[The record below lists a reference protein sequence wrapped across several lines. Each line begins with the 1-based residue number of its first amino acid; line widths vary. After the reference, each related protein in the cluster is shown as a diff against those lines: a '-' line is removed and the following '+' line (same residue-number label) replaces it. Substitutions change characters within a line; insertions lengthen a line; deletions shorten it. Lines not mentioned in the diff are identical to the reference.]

1 MQKFLHPSRRFIAVL
16 AIAAAAIPFVLYVRD
31 ATPLVL
37 TVIIQELLVQASYLL
52 ACLLIGRPIQR
63 WLVPSRVDTT
73 LGVVSAIALGLGI
86 VGFAALFF
94 GLAGLLSPAA
104 AWGIIL
110 GAAILGLTDGKHLL
124 ASFTTGSKQLASWF
138 KQPSQGGWLWLVV
151 ACLFTI
157 PLIGATLPVG
167 MLWRPDDPHP
177 YDSLIYHLQVPR
189 EWYELGRIV
198 PLEHNVYS
206 YFPFNVEVH
215 YLLASYLRG
224 SPWLAAAQNQFLSI
238 SFTLLSAVALRG
250 WLRTRFEP
258 RAASLATAAFLC
270 VPWVLMS
277 ACVTYV
283 EAGML
288 LYSVL
293 SIAWCLEALANTDLP
308 NLPGHAYRKFI
319 LAGIFA
325 GLVSGVKLTGA
336 AMILGIVP
344 ACAIAC
350 FALPS
355 IRSGHLRQL
364 IFGCLLFGIAGT
376 AVLSPWLIR
385 NQIWAGNPLFPNA
398 MHQLGQAHFSDIQVE
413 RWERA
418 HRPAPDHSALPA
430 RLERVSDQI
439 AVNWRYSYIFF
450 PLAIVAAL
458 LAWRKPEAWMLLLLI
473 VVMLLFWIVATHL
486 MGRFFILALIPGAM
500 LIAML
505 PRQLIYPAVLMIA
518 ASGIFVWIGPTF
530 PAAQMTGTNNLH
542 ALFAFYAEFGR
553 RGAYGLQD
561 YAIFDEKLRSKME
574 FAKEIVFVGDGQMF
588 QRQFPMEKIHYRTV
602 FDLNQAGRNIVDTYY
617 GPPPEHCPK
626 DALIIADPGE
636 ANRLAKTYYAVPSF
650 DPSAV
655 KDYPDTVT
663 VEP

>member
-1 MQKFLHPSRRFIAVL
+1 MIAAL
-16 AIAAAAIPFVLYVRD
+16 AIAATALPFALYVRD

-52 ACLLIGRPIQR
+52 ACLLIGRPIVR
-63 WLVPSRVDTT
+63 RLLPSRVDTT

-86 VGFAALFF
+86 VGFATLFF
-94 GLAGLLSPAA
+94 GLAGLLSPAT

-110 GAAILGLTDGKHLL
+110 GIAILGLADGRHLL
-124 ASFTTGSKQLASWF
+124 ASLTTGSKQLGSWF

-151 ACLFTI
+151 ACLFAI

-198 PLEHNVYS
+198 SLEHNVYS

-224 SPWLAAAQNQFLSI
+224 SPWLAATQNQFLSI
-238 SFTLLSAVALRG
+238 SFTLLAAIALRG
-250 WLRTRFEP
+250 WLRTRVEP

-270 VPWVLMS
+270 VPWVVMS

-288 LYSVL
+288 FFAVL
-293 SIAWCLEALANTDLP
+293 AIAWCLEALATATLT
-308 NLPGHAYRKFI
+308 YRHFI
-319 LAGIFA
+319 LAGVFA

-336 AMILGIVP
+336 AMILTAVP
-344 ACAIAC
+344 ACGIVC
-350 FALPS
+350 FAWPF
-355 IRSGHLRQL
+355 IRSGRLRQL
-364 IFGCLLFGIAGT
+364 IFGCLLLGITGT

-385 NQIWAGNPLFPNA
+385 NQIWAGNPVFPNG

-418 HRPAPDHSALPA
+418 HRPAADHSDLPA
-430 RLERVSDQI
+430 RLERVADQI

-473 VVMLLFWIVATHL
+473 VVMLIFWIAATHL
-486 MGRFFILALIPGAM
+486 MGRFFILALIPGAI

-505 PRQLIYPAVLMIA
+505 PRQLFYPAAVLVA

-530 PAAQMTGTNNLH
+530 PTAQMAGTNNLH

-588 QRQFPMEKIHYRTV
+588 QRQFPMAKIRYRTV
-602 FDLNQAGRNIVDTYY
+602 FDLNQAGRNIVDTYF
-617 GPPPEHCPK
+617 GPAPEHCPK

-650 DPSAV
+650 DPGVLDS
-655 KDYPDTVT
+655 YPNSVTVT
-663 VEP
+663 P